1 MRSTCS
7 IHKMISGKHKGE
19 GTIIKHKLLETIPAK
34 QISPPNR
41 QESSPSL
48 EVLDKYKGIKDD
60 SRPQTAAAQGQVQD
74 EYNRKSANTGQDN
87 INRLVQEDKSSTQ
100 EVSTG
105 QAVTGIDLMLLTPN
119 PITNVDI
126 IAEVAVGG
134 LDGKGQET
142 PNNLQEGVSKG
153 RGELTHAR
161 HEDVDSDPSGDSRA
175 PATPINN
182 QQQTVTQQVVNK
194 GNKGKKVK
202 VTPDDY
208 GVLNSEDDLDPD
220 NQSMDDSDEDAE
232 DTMTHTDQVVGSTF
246 RDKYSDVQRM
256 TEQHGLSPRGR
267 KQTRHQPNHPV
278 TSMSDN
284 SSRHMTRSKSKG
296 F

>member
-1 MRSTCS
+1 M
-7 IHKMISGKHKGE
+7 
-19 GTIIKHKLLETIPAK
+19 
-34 QISPPNR
+34 

-48 EVLDKYKGIKDD
+48 EVLDKYKGIKGD

-74 EYNRKSANTGQDN
+74 EYYRKSANTGQDN
-87 INRLVQEDKSSTQ
+87 INRPIHEDKSSAQVTHIIKRQ

-105 QAVTGIDLMLLTPN
+105 QAVTGIELMLPTPN
-119 PITNVDI
+119 PVTNVDI

-161 HEDVDSDPSGDSRA
+161 HEDMDSDPSGDNRT

-182 QQQTVTQQVVNK
+182 QQQTVTQQVTDTGQQQGRFNNKSGDRLSKKKREAIKKRLQQSMGKESDVIAADKQFSHQDQHMTNIRQNEDEQVVNK

-208 GVLNSEDDLDPD
+208 RVLNSEDDLDPD
-220 NQSMDDSDEDAE
+220 NHSMDNSDEDAE
-232 DTMTHTDQVVGSTF
+232 ETMTNTD
-246 RDKYSDVQRM
+246 
-256 TEQHGLSPRGR
+256 
-267 KQTRHQPNHPV
+267 
-278 TSMSDN
+278 
-284 SSRHMTRSKSKG
+284 
-296 F
+296 